1 MRTIGIL
8 GLGIFG
14 FTIAQTIAE
23 YDYDVIVVD
32 KNEEKINRL
41 EPIIARGVVG
51 DITDRELLEAAGIG
65 LCDTVVISTGTVL
78 EASVLALL
86 HCKKLGVKRIVAK
99 ASSNVYQEV
108 LEEMGA
114 DDIIL
119 PEQEA
124 GIRWGKHLMRSN
136 IEDIIE
142 LDTQTSILEFHPPK
156 SWIGKTLQELNI
168 RKHYYINVIGIR
180 ESTTSSLKVDVSA
193 DTVVREGIL
202 LLGITD
208 SDIFEKLDYLKA
220 KDE

>member
-8 GLGIFG
+8 GLGVFG
-14 FTIAQTIAE
+14 FTIAHTIAE

-32 KNEEKINRL
+32 KNEEKIGLL
-41 EPIIARGVVG
+41 EPIVARGIVG
-51 DITDRELLEAAGIG
+51 DITDRDLLEAAGIG
-65 LCDTVVISTGTVL
+65 LCDTVVISTGTNL

-86 HCKKLGVKRIVAK
+86 HCKKLGVQRIVAK
-99 ASSNVYQEV
+99 AGNDLYQEV

-114 DDIIL
+114 DDIVL

-142 LDTQTSILEFHPPK
+142 LDQQTSILEFYPPK
-156 SWIGKTLQELNI
+156 NWIGKTFEELDL
-168 RKHYYINVIGIR
+168 RKHYFIHVIGMR
-180 ESTTSSLKVDVSA
+180 ETKSSTLLIDVPIS
-193 DTVVREGIL
+193 TVIQEGIL

>member
-8 GLGIFG
+8 GLGVFG
-14 FTIAQTIAE
+14 FTIARTIAE

-32 KNEEKINRL
+32 KDEEKISQL

-51 DITDRELLEAAGIG
+51 DITDREILEAAGIS
-65 LCDTVVISTGTVL
+65 LCDTVVISTGTNL
-78 EASVLALL
+78 ESSVYALL
-86 HCKKLGVKRIVAK
+86 HCKKLGVQRIVAK
-99 ASSNVYQEV
+99 ASSSLYKEV
-108 LEEMGA
+108 MEEMGA
-114 DDIIL
+114 DDVIL

-124 GIRWGKHLMRSN
+124 GLRWGKHLMRSN

-142 LDTQTSILEFHPPK
+142 LDQRTSILEFYPPS
-156 SWIGKTLQELNI
+156 SWVGKTLQELDI
-168 RKHYYINVIGIR
+168 RKHYFIHVIGIR
-180 ESTTSSLKVDVSA
+180 EKRNGILKIDVFG
-193 DTVVREGIL
+193 DTVITQGTL